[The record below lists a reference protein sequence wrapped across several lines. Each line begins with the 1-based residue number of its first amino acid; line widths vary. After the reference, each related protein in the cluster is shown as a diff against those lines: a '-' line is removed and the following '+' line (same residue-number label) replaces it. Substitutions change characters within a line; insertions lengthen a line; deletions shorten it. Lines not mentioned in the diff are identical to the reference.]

1 MIEDMKN
8 RYPNNQLPPDF
19 NESTFRESNRAYAY
33 AQAKWYLI
41 REQIIE
47 AEGLAVEDA
56 ELDEIAEREAPKIGI
71 EKDRLLSFYKSSD
84 SVKEKMLTDKLLKFL
99 REHASVTERIAE
111 RHEHD
116 HTH

>member
-8 RYPNNQLPPDF
+8 RYPNKQLPPDF
-19 NESTFRESNRAYAY
+19 NESTFRESNRSYAY

-56 ELDEIAEREAPKIGI
+56 ELEEIAEREAPKIGI
-71 EKDRLLSFYKSSD
+71 ERDRLLSFYKSSD
-84 SVKEKMLTDKLLKFL
+84 SVREKLLTDKLLKFL
-99 REHASVTERIAE
+99 REHAAVTERVAE